1 MARGG
6 KREGAGRKAGVPN
19 KANFDRQARIAAEG
33 VTPLQ
38 VLIEG
43 MRCHY
48 NKAQDAMKA
57 DPVDPEAV
65 AVALKSAREFAREA
79 APYVHP
85 KLANVEHSGKD
96 GGPLKVVI
104 QGVDAGLL

>member
-19 KANFDRQARIAAEG
+19 KANFERQARIAEGG
-33 VTPLQ
+33 VTPLD

-43 MRCHY
+43 MRFHY
-48 NKAQDAMKA
+48 SIAEEAKRAK
-57 DPVDPEAV
+57 PVITDDV
-65 AVALKSAREFAREA
+65 TSALKSAREFAREA